1 MLFHFCLQLAMEFP
15 ERASGVTS
23 PLKQASRYLLL
34 QTRADGR
41 DGRVDGFA
49 TKQVIDVFFYHY

>member
-1 MLFHFCLQLAMEFP
+1 MLFRFCLQLAMKFP
-15 ERASGVTS
+15 ERTSGVTS

-41 DGRVDGFA
+41 VDGFA
-49 TKQVIDVFFYHY
+49 TKQVIDDFFYRY